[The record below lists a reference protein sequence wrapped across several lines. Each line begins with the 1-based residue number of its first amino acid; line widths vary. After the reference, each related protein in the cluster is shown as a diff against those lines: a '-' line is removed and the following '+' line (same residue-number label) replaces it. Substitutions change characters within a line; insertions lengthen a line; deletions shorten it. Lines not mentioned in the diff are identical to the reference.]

1 MQKVFLQVRD
11 ITLEM
16 PGRIIKIGTTQ
27 PVKKGWVVKMGFGQN
42 LEGEEGA
49 VIALTIASETTQFV
63 SGYKDGETELWD
75 VVMILD
81 NEAEATELAKSQGQM
96 TIYQIETGKLKWL
109 D

>member
-1 MQKVFLQVRD
+1 
-11 ITLEM
+11 M
-16 PGRIIKIGTTQ
+16 PGRIIKVGTAE

-42 LEGEEGA
+42 LEGEDGMA
-49 VIALTIASETTQFV
+49 VAFTIASETTHYV

-75 VVMILD
+75 VVMILES
-81 NEAEATELAKSQGQM
+81 EAEATELGKSQGQM